1 MSTHENKEIVRRYF
15 EEVVNAWSADALD
28 ELVAPELRAHLEPGL
43 KMRHQAVPDWQVTIE
58 LQIAEGDL
66 VVTTGTTRGTHQ
78 GEWFTPIG
86 TLAPTGKHFAFT
98 FTSTM
103 RVHEGRVCEIA
114 WSNWDWLEL
123 LQQLGEVPRPHVEE
137 QA

>member
-1 MSTHENKEIVRRYF
+1 MSIQQNKEIVRRYF
-15 EEVVNAWSADALD
+15 EEVVNDWNADSLN
-28 ELVAPELRAHLEPGL
+28 ELVAPELRVHLEPGL
-43 KMRHQAVPDWQVTIE
+43 KMRHQAVPDWKVTIE

-86 TLAPTGKHFAFT
+86 TLSPTGKHFAFT

-103 RVHEGRVCEIA
+103 RVRDGLLCEIA

-123 LQQLGEVPRPHVEE
+123 LQQLGEVPRPIENEE
-137 QA
+137 

>member
-1 MSTHENKEIVRRYF
+1 MSIEQNKEIVRRYF
-15 EEVVNAWSADALD
+15 EEVVNAWNPDSLN
-28 ELVAPELRAHLEPGL
+28 ELVSPDLRAHLEPRL
-43 KMRHQAVPDWQVTIE
+43 KMRHEAVPDWQVTVE

-66 VVTTGTTRGTHQ
+66 VVTTGTTRGTHL

-86 TLAPTGKHFAFT
+86 TLAPTGKHFAFS

-103 RVHEGRVCEIA
+103 RVHDGRVCEMI

-123 LQQLGEVPRPHVEE
+123 LQQLGEVPRPHPAEE
-137 QA
+137 Q